1 MIAVNNIV
9 YPYHIYVGQQLWIPS
24 TGSAALNVADVE
36 PAPVPDPPTETV
48 AAETTES
55 PAETSEPAP
64 GLPPPGDYFEH
75 TIQHGETLGILAI
88 RYGVT
93 FQDLIAVNNIVYP
106 YHIYVGQQLWIP
118 STGSAALNAA
128 DVEPAPVPDSPT
140 ETVAAETTESPAETS
155 EPAPGLPPPG
165 DYFEHTIQ
173 HGETLGIL
181 AIRYGVTFQDLI
193 AVNNIV
199 YPYHIY
205 VGQQLWIPST
215 GSAALNAADVEPA
228 SVPDSPTET
237 VAVVTTESPAETSA
251 PAAEPSQP
259 ITLGSRLFYIVR
271 AGDTLGDLARHFGI
285 TWPAIMR
292 ANDIVYPY
300 HIYVGQQLWI
310 PSTGSPALNV
320 ANVEPASVPD
330 SPTETVGAETTES
343 PVETS
348 APAAEP
354 SQPIKLGSQLFYI
367 VRAGDTLGDLARHF
381 GITWPAILRANDIV
395 YPYHIYVGQQL
406 WIPSTGSPAL
416 NVVEVEPAPVPDS
429 PTESPAETSEPAPD
443 GPPPGD
449 YFEHTIQFGETLGI
463 LAIYYGV
470 TVQDLIAANNI
481 DDANRIESGQAL
493 WIPGSAKRRDP
504 PPPPQLPEPAQ
515 EPASEVATAPAAPA
529 PQTQNAPAVA
539 GTRKQYVVRK
549 GDFLTQLAIDLD
561 TSWIALARLNNLES
575 PYVLHVGSTLLIPQR
590 ADVELYD
597 PKYAAWKWFDIFA
610 HQPGPRVGV
619 GREIVILLHAQAIYA
634 YENGVLQKAVRVST
648 GKKATPTVK
657 GDHKIWLKR
666 RSQTMSG
673 EDYSLDNVEWVM
685 YFYRDYAI
693 HGTWWHTNFGQPMS
707 HGCVNLTNTDAQWF
721 YEFASIGTPVHVR

>member
-1 MIAVNNIV
+1 M
-9 YPYHIYVGQQLWIPS
+9 
-24 TGSAALNVADVE
+24 
-36 PAPVPDPPTETV
+36 
-48 AAETTES
+48 
-55 PAETSEPAP
+55 
-64 GLPPPGDYFEH
+64 
-75 TIQHGETLGILAI
+75 
-88 RYGVT
+88 
-93 FQDLIAVNNIVYP
+93 
-106 YHIYVGQQLWIP
+106 
-118 STGSAALNAA
+118 
-128 DVEPAPVPDSPT
+128 
-140 ETVAAETTESPAETS
+140 
-155 EPAPGLPPPG
+155 
-165 DYFEHTIQ
+165 
-173 HGETLGIL
+173 
-181 AIRYGVTFQDLI
+181 
-193 AVNNIV
+193 
-199 YPYHIY
+199 
-205 VGQQLWIPST
+205 
-215 GSAALNAADVEPA
+215 
-228 SVPDSPTET
+228 
-237 VAVVTTESPAETSA
+237 VTTESPAETSA

-292 ANDIVYPY
+292 ANNIVYPY

-310 PSTGSPALNV
+310 PSTGSAALNV

-343 PVETS
+343 PAETS

-416 NVVEVEPAPVPDS
+416 NVVDVEPAPVPDS
-429 PTESPAETSEPAPD
+429 PTETVGAETTESPAETSEPAPD

-619 GREIVILLHAQAIYA
+619 GREIVVLLNAQAIYA

>member
-36 PAPVPDPPTETV
+36 PAPVPDSPTETS

-118 STGSAALNAA
+118 STGSAALN
-128 DVEPAPVPDSPT
+128 
-140 ETVAAETTESPAETS
+140 
-155 EPAPGLPPPG
+155 
-165 DYFEHTIQ
+165 
-173 HGETLGIL
+173 
-181 AIRYGVTFQDLI
+181 
-193 AVNNIV
+193 
-199 YPYHIY
+199 
-205 VGQQLWIPST
+205 
-215 GSAALNAADVEPA
+215 
-228 SVPDSPTET
+228 
-237 VAVVTTESPAETSA
+237 
-251 PAAEPSQP
+251 
-259 ITLGSRLFYIVR
+259 
-271 AGDTLGDLARHFGI
+271 
-285 TWPAIMR
+285 
-292 ANDIVYPY
+292 
-300 HIYVGQQLWI
+300 
-310 PSTGSPALNV
+310 V

-343 PVETS
+343 PAETS

-416 NVVEVEPAPVPDS
+416 NVVDVEPAPVPDS
-429 PTESPAETSEPAPD
+429 PTETVGAETTESPAETSEPAPD

-619 GREIVILLHAQAIYA
+619 GREIVVLLNAQAIYA